1 MRGLSVSNEVQCRA
15 FSSASTWS
23 GNLGVAVTNEPAR
36 ESFLKVLESSL
47 DDAWRRKESFETRA
61 FALATA
67 NLAIATLYFAM
78 LDQLG
83 STKDLSHSLP
93 EVLIIVALAAGA
105 GSVISAIVSTIPV
118 NYPSISAATLR
129 EDSALVKGDEVSEGD
144 VLDAQIDA
152 RLAQYA
158 RAQEASAL
166 RGWLALAAFVLFG
179 IAVAFFIATAVAI
192 SLHR

>member
-1 MRGLSVSNEVQCRA
+1 M
-15 FSSASTWS
+15 
-23 GNLGVAVTNEPAR
+23 TNEPAR
-36 ESFLKVLESSL
+36 EHFLKVVESSL

-83 STKDLSHSLP
+83 STKDLSHHLP

-105 GSVISAIVSTIPV
+105 ASVISAVASTIPV

-129 EDSALVKGDEVSEGD
+129 KDSALVKGDEVSEGD

-152 RLAQYA
+152 RLTQYA
-158 RAQEASAL
+158 RAQEASAF